1 MSLKSMTAGLRAL
14 LSGGK
19 LKDLTMRPVGRASV
33 ELDSKVGYSKITR
46 KFVLEGIRV
55 NKYCMEWADY
65 DPTKKYVTG
74 EIVLHNENYWECIR
88 LDTQGLEPKPEHDQN
103 WRPGAPVLIPI
114 GTEDEEYKD
123 HFLVDQKVTPGATV
137 DQAYIQRTF
146 VEFRKD
152 TWSSE
157 TVSEGGD
164 LKRMNR
170 KYVILRSKNDDIGYS
185 DSTFIEEHPQFNQKL
200 NTGAKTSSMEPWPWV
215 PNTIRNSEPVVVAYY
230 NPPEYYGSAGQYT
243 TLGLE
248 QPMLEDDTLYN
259 KLTEGETYQPKWVRG
274 PITVDMSNP
283 GFDVWSVTWVAP
295 VTPHWMAYG
304 KSTSS
309 YTKPK
314 LPQVLSFSHHG
325 VKLEPYGTGGGTGT
339 NAVWT
344 YVWYYVGEMPSEDMI
359 TLSKYPESPV
369 VNFDFAL
376 TSFGGQQIIPFKRKY
391 ENTIWSRALT
401 SENDDIM
408 FPATNAWTYS
418 AKDNA
423 TAIVDPPGTF
433 EFANAF
439 GKTTTF
445 TQDHVAGQIPVRV
458 ASGGAPSSVT
468 GGNDADGNAIG
479 GTMPV
484 NEMPTSGFTQSFTNE
499 IYFDFTWPHARLGNS
514 SEYPG
519 DNLGVRDKDGNMKT
533 DNSGGNKALT
543 PGYQGTPLSKT
554 RGLINYSYDID
565 PTAAYSAMIGYRVKP
580 IFSHGN
586 ERIWK
591 IEVSYAS

>member
-1 MSLKSMTAGLRAL
+1 MSLKAMTAGLRTL

-46 KFVLEGIRV
+46 KFVLEGVRV

-65 DPTKKYVTG
+65 DPTKKYVSG
-74 EIVLHNENYWECIR
+74 EIVLHNENYWECTR

-123 HFLVDQKVTPGATV
+123 HFLVDQKVLPGATV

-146 VEFRKD
+146 VEFRKN

-170 KYVILRSKNDDIGYS
+170 KYVILRSRNDDIGYS

-200 NTGAKTSSMEPWPWV
+200 NTGAKSPSMEPWPWV
-215 PNTIRNSEPVVVAYY
+215 PNTIKNSEPVAILNYT
-230 NPPEYYGSAGQYT
+230 PTDYYGNSGQYS

-248 QPMLEDDTLYN
+248 QPMLEGDTLYN
-259 KLTEGETYQPKWVRG
+259 KLTDGDTYAPKWVRG

-295 VTPHWMAYG
+295 VTPHWLAYG

-314 LPQVLSFSHHG
+314 LPQVLTFSHRG
-325 VKLEPYGTGGGTGT
+325 VKLEPLANTGT
-339 NAVWT
+339 SGNGSVWT
-344 YVWYYVGEMPSEDMI
+344 YVWYYVGDMPSQDMI
-359 TLSKYPESPV
+359 GLSKYPEAPM
-369 VNFDFAL
+369 VNFDFAF
-376 TSFGGQQIIPFKRKY
+376 TPEAKQQIIPFKRKY

-401 SENDDIM
+401 TSNDDIA
-408 FPATNAWTYS
+408 FPATNVWTYTT
-418 AKDNA
+418 KDNKDV
-423 TAIVDPPGTF
+423 IVDPPPAGEGTW
-433 EFANAF
+433 
-439 GKTTTF
+439 GKNFWGNSTTF
-445 TQDHVAGQIPVRV
+445 TQNHVATAIPVKV
-458 ASGGAPSSVT
+458 GH
-468 GGNDADGNAIG
+468 GGNPNAQVHGIDLNNLPEEG
-479 GTMPV
+479 FA
-484 NEMPTSGFTQSFTNE
+484 TSLTNE
-499 IYFDFTWPHARLGNS
+499 IFFDFNKGDVLLGQLEN
-514 SEYPG
+514 YPG
-519 DNLGVRDKDGNMKT
+519 DSVGIKYTDENGNTQMKSASEGT
-533 DNSGGNKALT
+533 SKRALV
-543 PGYQGTPLSKT
+543 PGYQGIPLQKT
-554 RGLINYSYDID
+554 VGILNYSYDID
-565 PTAAYSAMIGYRVKP
+565 PTASYSAMIGYRVKP